1 MSENIERIRLV
12 KTISPEA
19 AHAAVGAALRVGAD
33 EGCAVVAAVVDAAGE
48 LVAFVRATG
57 APFHSSDIARDKAYT
72 AASFK
77 MPTADIP
84 GIVSGSD
91 ALRDGITRRRNM
103 VMFGGGLPIVVDGEI
118 VGGIGVSGG
127 SEAMD
132 TAYANAG
139 LAVIGAKIFD

>member
-1 MSENIERIRLV
+1 MSSVTAAQARLARFARFNVVFNIFVILW
-12 KTISPEA
+12 
-19 AHAAVGAALRVGAD
+19 G
-33 EGCAVVAAVVDAAGE
+33 
-48 LVAFVRATG
+48 AFVRATG

-103 VMFGGGLPIVVDGEI
+103 VMFGGGLPIVIDGEI

-132 TAYANAG
+132 TAYANVG
-139 LAVIGAKIFD
+139 LAAMGAKIFD